1 MGTVRTVAVGA
12 AAVETLGRRLEELR
26 DGSVLAPA
34 RVLCASPVM
43 AVGLRRALGRRPGG
57 IAGVT
62 VDTIAGLVGELAR
75 PDLVAA
81 GLRTAGKAEL
91 LAAIRAELRAEPGR
105 FGPVADHRTTE
116 DRLAAFHQELTG
128 LPDTAVDRLEAASAG
143 LSTDALRVV
152 RGAVAR
158 LDRVGGVG
166 TLDPLATDGGR
177 APAAGATVEGISGA
191 EVTEGGL
198 LPCSGDRLLDLAIDR
213 LERLDP
219 GAFGPLVLFLPEP
232 LRPYEGRVV
241 QALAR
246 RPDCEIHVGLTGV
259 AAVDDRHL
267 RRLGAWSIQRA
278 TEGPARAPD
287 PATAGVLEVS
297 DPEEEVRA
305 ALREVSAH
313 AAAGVPL
320 TDLAVLYTSAEP
332 YANLLADQLAAAGLP
347 WSGPGH
353 RRLGVSLAGRTL
365 RRLLA
370 LAARG
375 LEREA
380 VMTLLGAAPIDDG
393 AGVEVPAALWD
404 RLSRQAG
411 VIDGDH
417 WLPRLA
423 ELAGSS
429 DGDETKSATVALS
442 GFVEELVA
450 NLRPPGERTW
460 QAWSA
465 WAVGLLDR
473 YLLIEPGPAGPAAP
487 TEDEPAGPRTRP
499 WPEVELRSLDLVAG
513 LVGQLAA
520 LDQLGLPPTLE
531 TLEATVVAE
540 LGGATI
546 PGPALGQGLYV
557 GPLDSVAGLGFERIA
572 VVGLAEGWFPR
583 TPREDSLLPDQLR
596 AAGSGM
602 LIEKAAVT
610 DVDVRSVALAVA
622 ASRRPALLLTARGD
636 LRSNRSRTWPRILDP
651 LVSSRQ
657 SLDSHHQGLLDHGRP
672 AGPHE
677 FGLRS
682 LIAHVDNDDPV
693 QTHELA
699 ASDAVLAAN
708 LRRLS
713 NRERSE
719 LTTHAGRVPAGRF
732 DPTERLLSPTALEAY
747 AACPRKYLFQRVLR
761 LGEDDRP
768 ERIDEITARDR
779 GTLMHRI
786 LERFISDALADDD
799 VPEPGRPWSTERRA
813 HLFDLLDQE
822 VKAAE
827 TRGITGGQ
835 VKTRLLRRSLYAE
848 LLNFLDTDDALRAD
862 RGSTP
867 FAAEYAFGFDD
878 NPALEGLWAGRRM
891 RLRGTVDRVDL
902 TADGGLLVI
911 DYKGGSRRPF
921 EKLAENPLD
930 DGRRLQ
936 LPLYARAVAERLGR
950 TGARAGLYWLTKVD
964 EIKEIALDDDLET
977 ELERAVGA
985 ALDGIGDGVFPGVP
999 GEVVGWP
1006 RLSFENCR
1014 FCDFDRICPT
1024 DRQSEWERVR
1034 GDAALAPVE
1043 VLLGRPEPAA
1053 PTETATD
1060 PASGP
1065 ATGNGAGGG

>member
-1 MGTVRTVAVGA
+1 MGTVSTLPVGA
-12 AAVETLGRRLEELR
+12 AAVDALGRRLDELR
-26 DGSVLAPA
+26 GPSPLAPA
-34 RVLCASPVM
+34 RVICSSPVM
-43 AVGLRRALGRRPGG
+43 AVSLRRALARRETGL
-57 IAGVT
+57 AGVAFG
-62 VDTIAGLVGELAR
+62 TIA
-75 PDLVAA
+75 DLVADLAEPVLADA
-81 GLRTAGKAEL
+81 GLRPAGKAEL
-91 LAAIRAELRAEPGR
+91 LAAIRSELRADAGR

-128 LPDTAVDRLEAASAG
+128 SPAEVLDRLAAASAG

-158 LDRVGGVG
+158 LDGLTGEPGSAGGGPG
-166 TLDPLATDGGR
+166 TGR
-177 APAAGATVEGISGA
+177 PESWDQGR
-191 EVTEGGL
+191 
-198 LPCSGDRLLDLAIDR
+198 PCSGDRVLELAIDR
-213 LERLDP
+213 LNQLEA
-219 GAFGPLVLFLPEP
+219 GFFGPLILFLPEP
-232 LRPYEGRVV
+232 VRPYEGRVV

-259 AAVDDRHL
+259 SSIDDRHL

-278 TEGPARAPD
+278 SESRSPGSD
-287 PATAGVLEVS
+287 PATAGVLDVS

-305 ALREVSAH
+305 ALREVAAH
-313 AAAGVPL
+313 AAAGIPL
-320 TDLAVLYTSAEP
+320 TDLAVLYATAEP
-332 YANLLADQLAAAGLP
+332 YANLLSDQLDASGLP

-380 VMTLLGAAPIDDG
+380 VMTLLGAAPIDEGDG
-393 AGVEVPAALWD
+393 AEVPAALWD

-417 WLPRLA
+417 WVPRLA

-429 DGDETKSATVALS
+429 DGDETKSATLALAD
-442 GFVEELVA
+442 FIEELIDR
-450 NLRPPGERTW
+450 LRPPRERTW
-460 QAWSA
+460 VTWSA
-465 WAVGLLDR
+465 WAVELLDR
-473 YLLIEPGPAGPAAP
+473 YLLVDDVGSGEHRQGVG
-487 TEDEPAGPRTRP
+487 RP
-499 WPEVELRSLDLVAG
+499 WPEVELRSLDLVSSVIAR
-513 LVGQLAA
+513 LTS
-520 LDQLGLPPTLE
+520 LDQLGQPPTLE
-531 TLEATVVAE
+531 TFEATVLAE
-540 LGGATI
+540 LGGATM
-546 PGPALGQGLYV
+546 PGRPLGQGLYV
-557 GPLDSVAGLGFERIA
+557 GPVDSVAGLGFERIA

-596 AAGSGM
+596 AAGLGM
-602 LIEKAAVT
+602 LIEKTAVT
-610 DVDVRSVALAVA
+610 DVDVRSIALAVA

-651 LVSSRQ
+651 LVATRQ

-672 AGPHE
+672 ASGDE

-682 LIAHVDNDDPV
+682 LIAHVENDDPV

-699 ASDAVLAAN
+699 AKDAVLAAN
-708 LRRLS
+708 LRRMA
-713 NRERSE
+713 NRDRAK
-719 LTTHAGRVPAGRF
+719 LTAHAGRVPAGRF
-732 DPTERLLSPTALEAY
+732 DPIERLLSPTALETY

-761 LGEDDRP
+761 LGEDERP

-786 LERFISDALADDD
+786 LERFIADALTDDD
-799 VPEPGRPWSTERRA
+799 VPAPGQPWPSERRS
-813 HLFDLLDQE
+813 HLFDILAQE
-822 VKAAE
+822 IKAAE

-835 VKTRLLRRSLYAE
+835 VKTRLLRRSLHAE
-848 LLNFLDTDDALRAD
+848 LLDFLDTDDAFRAEA
-862 RGSTP
+862 GSTP
-867 FAAEYAFGFDD
+867 FAAEYAFGFAD

-902 TADGGLLVI
+902 TADGGLVVI
-911 DYKGGSRRPF
+911 DYKGGSKRPF
-921 EKLAENPLD
+921 DKLEQNPLEN
-930 DGRRLQ
+930 GRRLQ

-950 TGARAGLYWLTKVD
+950 NGSRTGLYWLTKANELKRID
-964 EIKEIALDDDLET
+964 LDDGLES
-977 ELERAVGA
+977 ELEEAVGA

-1006 RLSFENCR
+1006 RLSFENCKY
-1014 FCDFDRICPT
+1014 CDFDRICPT

-1034 GDAALAPVE
+1034 DDESIGPVE
-1043 VLLGRPEPAA
+1043 VLLGRPERVDEPVADG
-1053 PTETATD
+1053 EQRL
-1060 PASGP
+1060 G
-1065 ATGNGAGGG
+1065 

>member
-1 MGTVRTVAVGA
+1 MGRVRTLPAGGA
-12 AAVETLGRRLEELR
+12 AIDALGRRLDALR
-26 DGSVLAPA
+26 DGSVLGPA
-34 RVLCASPVM
+34 RVICTTPVM
-43 AVGLRRALGRRPGG
+43 AVGVRRALGRRRGG

-62 VDTIAGLVGELAR
+62 VTTLDGLVAELAR
-75 PDLVAA
+75 PQLRAA
-81 GLRTAGKAEL
+81 GLRPAGKAEMA
-91 LAAIRAELRAEPGR
+91 AAIRAELRTEPGR
-105 FGPVADHRTTE
+105 FGRVADHRTTE
-116 DRLAAFHQELTG
+116 DRLVAFHQELTG
-128 LPDTAVDRLEAASAG
+128 LPADVLDRLEMASTG

-152 RGAVAR
+152 RGALDR
-158 LDRVGGVG
+158 LDGGDDLG
-166 TLDPLATDGGR
+166 DPLADTGGERESVITD
-177 APAAGATVEGISGA
+177 AGDGPIVGTQ
-191 EVTEGGL
+191 
-198 LPCSGDRLLDLAIDR
+198 PCSGDRLLDLALDGLAG
-213 LERLDP
+213 LEP
-219 GAFGPLVLFLPEP
+219 GALGPLVLFLPEP
-232 LRPYEGRVV
+232 LRPYEGRLV

-246 RPDCEIHVGLTGV
+246 RADCEVHVGLTGV
-259 AAVDDRHL
+259 GAIDDRHL
-267 RRLGAWSIQRA
+267 RRLGAWSVQREPEHA
-278 TEGPARAPD
+278 GPAPTV
-287 PATAGVLEVS
+287 ATASVLEVS
-297 DPEEEVRA
+297 DPEEEVRS

-320 TDLAVLYTSAEP
+320 TDLAVLYAAPEP
-332 YANLLADQLAAAGLP
+332 YATLLADQLDAAGLP

-353 RRLGVSLAGRTL
+353 RRLGLSLAGRTL

-370 LAARG
+370 LATRG

-393 AGVEVPAALWD
+393 TGVEVPAALWD

-429 DGDETKSATVALS
+429 DGDETKSATVELA
-442 GFVEELVA
+442 GFVEELIER
-450 NLRPPGERTW
+450 LRPPSERTW
-460 QAWSA
+460 AAWA
-465 WAVGLLDR
+465 VWAVGLLDR
-473 YLLIEPGPAGPAAP
+473 YLLLDPAESGPAA
-487 TEDEPAGPRTRP
+487 DDDRAGHDRADHRWSGA
-499 WPEVELRSLDLVAG
+499 WPEVERRSLDRVAR
-513 LVGQLAA
+513 LVGDLAG
-520 LDQLGLPPTLE
+520 LDQLGLPPTLD
-531 TLEATVVAE
+531 TLEATVLAE
-540 LGGATI
+540 LGGAVV
-546 PGPALGQGLYV
+546 PGRPLGRGVYI
-557 GPLDSVAGLGFERIA
+557 GPVASVAGLGFERIA

-596 AAGSGM
+596 AAGAGM
-602 LIEKAAVT
+602 LIEKTSVT
-610 DVDVRSVALAVA
+610 DVDVRAVALAA
-622 ASRRPALLLTARGD
+622 ASSRRPALLLTARGD
-636 LRSNRSRTWPRILDP
+636 LRSNRSRTWPRLLDH
-651 LVSSRQ
+651 LVAGRQ
-657 SLDSHHQGLLDHGRP
+657 AIDSHHQGLLDHGRP
-672 AGPHE
+672 ISVEDFA
-677 FGLRS
+677 LRS
-682 LIAHVDNDDPV
+682 LIAHVENDDPV

-699 ASDAVLAAN
+699 AADPALATNLGRLAN
-708 LRRLS
+708 
-713 NRERSE
+713 RSRPE
-719 LTTHAGRVPAGRF
+719 LTAHAGRVPAGRF
-732 DPTERLLSPTALEAY
+732 DPTERLLSPTALETY

-761 LGEDDRP
+761 LGEDERP

-786 LERFISDALADDD
+786 LERFVSDALADGD
-799 VPEPGRPWSTERRA
+799 VPEPGEPWSTERRA

-827 TRGITGGQ
+827 VRGITGGQ

-848 LLNFLDTDDALRAD
+848 LLHFLDTDDALRAD

-867 FAAEYAFGFDD
+867 FAAEYAFGFAE

-911 DYKGGSRRPF
+911 DYKGGSKRPF

-950 TGARAGLYWLTKVD
+950 DGRRSGLYWLTKVD
-964 EIKEIALDDDLET
+964 EIKEISLDDDLEAD
-977 ELERAVGA
+977 LERAVGA

-1034 GDAALAPVE
+1034 EDPALTPVE
-1043 VLLGRPEPAA
+1043 ILLGRQEAA
-1053 PTETATD
+1053 D
-1060 PASGP
+1060 G
-1065 ATGNGAGGG
+1065 